1 MVTELTALRADEL
14 ATLEIFKG
22 CPAED
27 LMPLAA
33 SLQPL
38 EAAAGQVLMQQGE
51 QAVSFLLISSGMAEI
66 KHVADDDVVTLEHVS
81 SGTIVG
87 EIALLR
93 HIPRTATVTTTELLA
108 GWIGDTDAFAR
119 LVHIPGIMSRLVR
132 TVRQRLAAFLIPIPV
147 RVRDGTELLLRPVL
161 PGDSVRTLQGHVQF
175 SSETLYR
182 RFMSARVPS
191 PALMDYLAEVDYVD
205 HFVWVMT
212 DQDGQPVA
220 DARFVRD
227 DHDPSVAE
235 VAFTVAD
242 AYQGR
247 GIGSFLIDALAVAA
261 RVGGVEKFSGRMLA
275 DNVAMRT
282 IMDHYGA
289 LWQRDDIGVVTT
301 VIDVPDPRDLR
312 VEPRYGLRDQT
323 NCTPSD
329 SVCQLACGSRVSRL
343 SSYCSPRVLNQ
354 QNVRPR
360 LRSARRHTTSTPS
373 TSGGCDATYRPAT
386 K

>member
-1 MVTELTALRADEL
+1 LAPSDGDGGGMVTELTTLRADEL
-14 ATLEIFKG
+14 TALEIFKG

-33 SLQPL
+33 SLLPL
-38 EAAAGQVLMQQGE
+38 QAVAGQVLMQQGE
-51 QAVSFLLISSGMAEI
+51 QAVNFLLISSGTAEI
-66 KHVADDDVVTLEHVS
+66 KHVADDDVVTVEHVS

-93 HIPRTATVTTTELLA
+93 HVPRTATVTTTELLT
-108 GWIGDTDAFAR
+108 GWIGNNDAFAR
-119 LVHIPGIMSRLVR
+119 LVHIPGILSQLVR
-132 TVRQRLAAFLIPIPV
+132 TVRQRLAAFLTPIPV
-147 RVRDGTELLLRPVL
+147 RLRDGTDLLLRPVL
-161 PGDSVRTLQGHVQF
+161 PGDSVRTLQGHVRF
-175 SSETLYR
+175 STETLYR

-212 DQDGQPVA
+212 DLNGHPVA
-220 DARFVRD
+220 DGRFVRD
-227 DHDPSVAE
+227 DNDPHVAE
-235 VAFTVAD
+235 IAFTVAD

-247 GIGSFLIDALAVAA
+247 GIGSFLIDALSVAA

-289 LWQRDDIGVVTT
+289 FWERDDVGVVTT
-301 VIDVPDPRDLR
+301 VVDVPDLADLSL
-312 VEPRYGLRDQT
+312 GH
-323 NCTPSD
+323 
-329 SVCQLACGSRVSRL
+329 AMVS
-343 SSYCSPRVLNQ
+343 NIKHT
-354 QNVRPR
+354 
-360 LRSARRHTTSTPS
+360 ARQVIQ
-373 TSGGCDATYRPAT
+373 AV

>member
-1 MVTELTALRADEL
+1 MVTELIALRADEL
-14 ATLEIFKG
+14 AALEIFHG

-38 EAAAGQVLMQQGE
+38 QAATGQVLMQQGE
-51 QAVSFLLISSGMAEI
+51 QAVSFLLISSGAAEI
-66 KHVADDDVVTLEHVS
+66 KHVADDDVVTVEHVS
-81 SGTIVG
+81 DGTIVG

-93 HIPRTATVTTTELLA
+93 HIPRTATVTTTELLT
-108 GWIGDTDAFAR
+108 GWIGDNDAFAR

-132 TVRQRLAAFLIPIPV
+132 TVRQRLAAFLTPIPV

-161 PGDSVRTLQGHVQF
+161 PGDSERTMQGHVRF
-175 SSETLYR
+175 SSDTLYR
-182 RFMSARVPS
+182 RFMSPRVPS

-212 DQDGQPVA
+212 DEDGHPVA

-227 DHDPSVAE
+227 DHDPGVAE
-235 VAFTVAD
+235 IAFTVAD

-247 GIGSFLIDALAVAA
+247 GIGSFLIGALSVAA
-261 RVGGVEKFSGRMLA
+261 RVGGIEKFSARMLA

-289 LWQRDDIGVVTT
+289 LWERDDIGVVTT
-301 VIDVPDPRDLR
+301 VIDVPDTRDL
-312 VEPRYGLRDQT
+312 PLSRDMTEKIKRTARQ
-323 NCTPSD
+323 
-329 SVCQLACGSRVSRL
+329 VIRAVS
-343 SSYCSPRVLNQ
+343 
-354 QNVRPR
+354 
-360 LRSARRHTTSTPS
+360 
-373 TSGGCDATYRPAT
+373 
-386 K
+386 

>member
-1 MVTELTALRADEL
+1 MVTELTAMRADEL
-14 ATLEIFKG
+14 AALDIFDG

-38 EAAAGQVLMQQGE
+38 QAAAGQVLMQQGE
-51 QAVSFLLISSGMAEI
+51 QAVSFLLISSGAAEI
-66 KHVADDDVVTLEHVS
+66 RHVADDDVVTVEHVS
-81 SGTIVG
+81 AGSIVG

-93 HIPRTATVTTTELLA
+93 HIPRTATVTTTELLT
-108 GWIGDTDAFAR
+108 GWVGDNDAFAR

-132 TVRQRLAAFLIPIPV
+132 TVRQRLAAYLTPIPV

-161 PGDSVRTLQGHVQF
+161 PGDSERTMQGHVEF

-182 RFMSARVPS
+182 RFMSPRVPS

-212 DQDGQPVA
+212 DADGNPVA

-227 DHDPSVAE
+227 DDDPTVAE
-235 VAFTVAD
+235 IAFTVAD

-247 GIGSFLIDALAVAA
+247 GIGSFLIAALAVAA
-261 RVGGVEKFSGRMLA
+261 RVGGIEKFSGRMLA

-289 LWQRDDIGVVTT
+289 FWQRDDVGVVTT
-301 VIDVPDPRDLR
+301 VIDVPDPR
-312 VEPRYGLRDQT
+312 GLLLDRDTTKKIKRLAHQVIR
-323 NCTPSD
+323 
-329 SVCQLACGSRVSRL
+329 SVG
-343 SSYCSPRVLNQ
+343 
-354 QNVRPR
+354 
-360 LRSARRHTTSTPS
+360 
-373 TSGGCDATYRPAT
+373 
-386 K
+386 

>member
-14 ATLEIFKG
+14 AALEIFEG

-38 EAAAGQVLMQQGE
+38 TAAAGQVLMKQGE
-51 QAVSFLLISSGMAEI
+51 QAVSFLLIASGTAEI
-66 KHVADDDVVTLEHVS
+66 KHVADDDVVTVEHVS
-81 SGTIVG
+81 AGTIVG

-93 HIPRTATVTTTELLA
+93 DIPRTATVTTTEPLS
-108 GWIGDTDAFAR
+108 GWIGDSDAFAR

-132 TVRQRLAAFLIPIPV
+132 TVRQRLAAFLTPIPV
-147 RVRDGTELLLRPVL
+147 HTRDGTDLLLRPVL
-161 PGDSVRTLQGHVQF
+161 PGDSERTLKGHVRF

-212 DQDGQPVA
+212 DLDGSPVA

-227 DHDPSVAE
+227 DHHPETAE
-235 VAFTVAD
+235 IAFTVAD

-247 GIGSFLIDALAVAA
+247 GIGSFLIAALSVAA
-261 RVGGVEKFSGRMLA
+261 RVAGIEKFTGRMLA

-282 IMDHYGA
+282 IMDHFGA
-289 LWQRDDIGVVTT
+289 FWERDDVGVVTT
-301 VIDVPDPRDLR
+301 VIDVPDPHRL
-312 VEPRYGLRDQT
+312 
-323 NCTPSD
+323 
-329 SVCQLACGSRVSRL
+329 RL
-343 SSYCSPRVLNQ
+343 SREMVAEIK
-354 QNVRPR
+354 RT
-360 LRSARRHTTSTPS
+360 ARQVIRAVS
-373 TSGGCDATYRPAT
+373 
-386 K
+386 

>member
-14 ATLEIFKG
+14 TALDIFKG

-38 EAAAGQVLMQQGE
+38 QAAPGQILMKQGE
-51 QAVSFLLISSGMAEI
+51 QAVSFLLIASGMAEI
-66 KHVADDDVVTLEHVS
+66 KHVADDDVVTVEHVS
-81 SGTIVG
+81 AGTIVG

-93 HIPRTATVTTTELLA
+93 DIPRTATVTTTELLT
-108 GWIGDTDAFAR
+108 GWIGDSDAFAR

-132 TVRQRLAAFLIPIPV
+132 TVRQRLAAFLTPIPV
-147 RVRDGTELLLRPVL
+147 RTRDGTDLLLRPVL
-161 PGDSVRTLQGHVQF
+161 PGDSERTLQGHVWF

-212 DQDGQPVA
+212 DRDGNPVA

-227 DHDPSVAE
+227 DNHPEVAE
-235 VAFTVAD
+235 IAFTVAD

-247 GIGSFLIDALAVAA
+247 GIGSFLIAALSVAA
-261 RVGGVEKFSGRMLA
+261 RVAGVDKFSGRMLA

-289 LWQRDDIGVVTT
+289 FWERDDIGVVTT
-301 VIDVPDPRDLR
+301 VVDVPDPHDLSLSRDMVAEIKHTAR
-312 VEPRYGLRDQT
+312 QVIR
-323 NCTPSD
+323 
-329 SVCQLACGSRVSRL
+329 AVS
-343 SSYCSPRVLNQ
+343 
-354 QNVRPR
+354 
-360 LRSARRHTTSTPS
+360 
-373 TSGGCDATYRPAT
+373 
-386 K
+386 

>member
-1 MVTELTALRADEL
+1 VTELTALRADEL

-33 SLQPL
+33 SLHPL

-51 QAVSFLLISSGMAEI
+51 QAVSFLLISSGTAEI
-66 KHVADDDVVTLEHVS
+66 KHVADDDVVTLEQVS

-93 HIPRTATVTTTELLA
+93 HIPRTATVTTTSLLT
-108 GWIGDTDAFAR
+108 GWIGNTEAFAR

-132 TVRQRLAAFLIPIPV
+132 TVRQRLAAFLTPIPV

-235 VAFTVAD
+235 IAFTVAD

-289 LWQRDDIGVVTT
+289 FWQRDDIGVVTT
-301 VIDVPDPRDLR
+301 VIDVPDPRDLA
-312 VEPRYGLRDQT
+312 LSRDM
-323 NCTPSD
+323 
-329 SVCQLACGSRVSRL
+329 VSAIKRT
-343 SSYCSPRVLNQ
+343 
-354 QNVRPR
+354 
-360 LRSARRHTTSTPS
+360 ARQVIRIVN
-373 TSGGCDATYRPAT
+373 
-386 K
+386 